1 MTSKQLRVGLFN
13 AGSLGT
19 NHDNFIATC
28 TRLDMDVLAINETW
42 LKGGDEGRA
51 PVLPGCR
58 LRHNPRPQGARSRG
72 GGVGF
77 FIKRNVSARNL
88 PHPVDPQHKSIEQM
102 WLHMTLQG
110 KKIVVGTAYR
120 PPWQDI
126 DLFLDAISDTI
137 SSLSNYDNLILLGDF
152 NINLMATSDPK
163 ISKLYNFLS
172 SFNLAQLVTEPTHFT
187 NTSQTLIDVVCTDM
201 NAKKINT
208 VHVGSLFG
216 HCLIVC
222 EFNIKRNKPKP
233 YTLSHRPFNDI
244 IQINF
249 DTDLQSVRWDL
260 MSVLS
265 NVNEKV
271 EALSRHIVCLFDLH
285 APTKTSIIRGPS
297 YPWITDTVK
306 LMMHMRDQAAAD
318 YHKTGADS
326 KKIYY
331 KDLKS
336 MVNKALYHEK
346 AAYFNQNINCN
357 IKNPKKLW
365 KNLKKTILPTKNV
378 ELPAIFDDPDIINNH
393 FLNLPAESQVT
404 ISQLTY
410 YEYHRFNESV
420 FHIET
425 ISSNNLLKIVSSLK
439 SNAEG
444 NDFINLNML
453 LMTFPY
459 TVQLLTDVINTSIL
473 TSTFPDSWKTAV
485 VRPLPKNSNPAELKE
500 IRPISILPCM
510 SKILE
515 RAVCAQLTDYL
526 ENNGMLPDVQ
536 SGFRKGRST
545 VTALLDV
552 TDNILWAQDRGM
564 CTLLVLLDFSRAFDC
579 ININLLVSKLSYY
592 GFDSSALCW
601 FHSYLYKRYQYVK
614 LSLSDGSTKLSAT
627 KGLPRG
633 VPQGSILG
641 PILFILYTA
650 DIRTCI
656 THCKYHVY
664 ADDIQIYISCK
675 PSDIDNA
682 IQKLNIDLD
691 NIASWAAS
699 NSLIL
704 NPSKTQY
711 LICGTNFQLNSL
723 RPTIDVKLLGEPIE
737 RVHEAR
743 NLGLIMDS
751 GLRFEKHVAGSVNNC
766 FYRLKLLYNIRP
778 FINETLRI
786 QLVESLILSKLNYM
800 DTVYG
805 PRLLA
810 KTKRL
815 TQRVQN
821 ACARFCFDI
830 PPRAHVTPFLNKHN
844 ILKMA
849 HRRKLHL
856 ACLLFGVIKH
866 KAPAYLYEK
875 LSWSST
881 QRSHRTRQCS
891 LQLMTP
897 QHASAAFRG
906 SFRYVATRCWNI
918 IPPPFRNLEG
928 ICSFRAAVK
937 HFICEHQR
945 QQETL
950 TLDTS
955 CF

>member
-1 MTSKQLRVGLFN
+1 MTTKQLRIGLLN

-42 LKGGDEGRA
+42 LKGGDEDRA
-51 PVLPGCR
+51 PILPGSR
-58 LRHNPRPQGARSRG
+58 LRHNPRPQGSRSRG

-77 FIKRNVSARNL
+77 FIKRNISARNL
-88 PHPVDPQHKSIEQM
+88 SHPVDPRHKSIEQM
-102 WLHMTLQG
+102 WIHLTLQG
-110 KKIVVGTAYR
+110 KKLVIGTAYR
-120 PPWQDI
+120 PPWQDT
-126 DLFLDAISDTI
+126 DLFLDALSDTI

-152 NINLMATSDPK
+152 NINLMTNSDPK
-163 ISKLYNFLS
+163 ITKLNNFLS

-201 NAKKINT
+201 NAKKINIE
-208 VHVGSLFG
+208 HVGSLFG
-216 HCLIVC
+216 HCLVVC

-233 YTLSHRPFNDI
+233 FTITHRPLNNI
-244 IQINF
+244 IRSNF
-249 DTDLQSVRWDL
+249 DTDLRSVRWDL
-260 MSVLS
+260 MSALP

-271 EALSRHIVCLFDLH
+271 EELSRHIVCLFDLH
-285 APTKTSIIRGPS
+285 APIKTFIIRGRS

-306 LMMHMRDQAAAD
+306 LMMHMRDQAAAV
-318 YHKTGADS
+318 YHKTGSES

-336 MVNKALYHEK
+336 TVNKALFHEK
-346 AAYFNQNINCN
+346 SAYFNQNINNN
-357 IKNPKKLW
+357 IKNSKKLW
-365 KNLKKTILPTKNV
+365 KNLKTTILPKKNE
-378 ELPAIFDDPDIINNH
+378 ELPAIFNDPDIINYH
-393 FLNLPAESQVT
+393 FLNLPAASKVT

-410 YEYHRFNESV
+410 YEYHSFNESV
-420 FHIET
+420 FHIKT
-425 ISSNNLLKIVSSLK
+425 VSSDNLLKIVSSLK

-444 NDFINLNML
+444 NDLINLNML

-459 TVQLLTDVINTSIL
+459 TVDLLTDVINTSIL
-473 TSTFPDSWKTAV
+473 TSTFPEPWKIAV
-485 VRPLPKNSNPAELKE
+485 VRPLPKNPNPAELKE
-500 IRPISILPCM
+500 LRPISILPCI

-515 RAVCAQLTDYL
+515 RAVCAQLTDYI
-526 ENNGMLPDVQ
+526 EKNAILPDVQ

-552 TDNILWAQDRGM
+552 TDNILWAQDKGM

-579 ININLLVSKLSYY
+579 INIDLLLSKLSYY
-592 GFDSSALCW
+592 GFDSGAVSW
-601 FHSYLYKRYQYVK
+601 FHSYLCKRHQYVK
-614 LSLSDGSTKLSAT
+614 LSLKDGKNKFSAM
-627 KGLPRG
+627 KDLARG

-650 DIRTCI
+650 DIGNHI
-656 THCKYHVY
+656 THCRYHVY
-664 ADDIQIYISCK
+664 ADDVQIYISCK
-675 PSDIDNA
+675 PSDIDSA
-682 IQKLNIDLD
+682 VQKLNTDLQ
-691 NIASWAAS
+691 NIASWAQS
-699 NSLIL
+699 NSLML
-704 NPSKTQY
+704 NPTKTQY
-711 LICGTNFQLNSL
+711 IIFGTICQINSI
-723 RPTIDVKLLGEPIE
+723 RPTIAVKLLGEPIQ

-751 GLRFEKHVAGSVNNC
+751 GLRFEKHVTGSVRNC
-766 FYRLKLLYNIRP
+766 FYRLKVLYKIRP

-815 TQRVQN
+815 IQRVQN

-856 ACLLFGVIKH
+856 ACLLFGVIKYET
-866 KAPAYLYEK
+866 PAYLFEK
-875 LSWSST
+875 LSWFSSR
-881 QRSHRTRQCS
+881 RSHRTRQCS
-891 LQLMTP
+891 IQLMTP

-918 IPPPFRNLEG
+918 IPPPFRNLEV
-928 ICSFRAAVK
+928 ISSFRAAIRK
-937 HFICEHQR
+937 CICEHQR
-945 QQETL
+945 RQETL
-950 TLDTS
+950 ALDTS